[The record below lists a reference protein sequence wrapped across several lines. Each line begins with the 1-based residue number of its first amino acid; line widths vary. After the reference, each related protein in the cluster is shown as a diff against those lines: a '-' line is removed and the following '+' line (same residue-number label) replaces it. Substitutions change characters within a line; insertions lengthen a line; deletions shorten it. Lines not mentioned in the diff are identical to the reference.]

1 MLKRFLI
8 AITFVVVSALAWY
21 FQSMQP
27 VVRFDVAPVDF
38 EIKPNTGLSAITD
51 SLSAAKLIR
60 SRTAFKITVVR
71 LGLTE
76 KMQAGFF
83 KLSPNMTASEIALAL
98 THASVRQVRVTI
110 QEGLR
115 SEEINLI
122 LNKAFQNVLDKKYDS
137 KEFEVFTKNRE
148 GYLFPDTYDF
158 SLTANAQTIS
168 ERLFARFDEVSK
180 SLGLNITSSITDSKS
195 DRLVTI
201 ASLLE
206 REAANASEM
215 PLVAGVIVKRL
226 ENDWPLQIDAT
237 VQYALAS
244 KNCKKIDC
252 AWWSNNLTSEN
263 IKFPSPFNT
272 YLNKGLPPTPISN
285 PGKDALAAAANPQAS
300 SAWFYLH
307 DLDGKIHFAD
317 SIEGHNKNICLYL
330 KKDCK

>member
-1 MLKRFLI
+1 
-8 AITFVVVSALAWY
+8 
-21 FQSMQP
+21 
-27 VVRFDVAPVDF
+27 
-38 EIKPNTGLSAITD
+38 
-51 SLSAAKLIR
+51 
-60 SRTAFKITVVR
+60 
-71 LGLTE
+71 
-76 KMQAGFF
+76 
-83 KLSPNMTASEIALAL
+83 
-98 THASVRQVRVTI
+98 
-110 QEGLR
+110 
-115 SEEINLI
+115 
-122 LNKAFQNVLDKKYDS
+122 
-137 KEFEVFTKNRE
+137 
-148 GYLFPDTYDF
+148 
-158 SLTANAQTIS
+158 
-168 ERLFARFDEVSK
+168 
-180 SLGLNITSSITDSKS
+180 
-195 DRLVTI
+195 
-201 ASLLE
+201 
-206 REAANASEM
+206 M